1 MMRPRI
7 RGDREMNGK
16 LHGKVVVIT
25 GAGSGIGRA
34 AALLFAKE
42 GAKVVVVDYVEHA
55 AQETANLVQNA
66 SGNAIAVTAD
76 VSRWD
81 DVCKAV
87 DTAVQHFGRLDIM
100 VNNAG
105 VFDEFRPCLD
115 TDDGLWDR
123 IININLKGVFYGC
136 KRAIQQFLS
145 QGNGGV
151 IVNTA
156 SVAGLGA
163 MAGGTA
169 YTASKHGVV
178 GLTKQIACEYASQG
192 IRVNAVCPGGIVTS
206 MTKDLIS
213 DPQTDQL
220 IKQTTP
226 LGRWGDPEEIAEAM
240 LFLAS
245 DASSYVT
252 GEAMRVDGGWRAK

>member
-1 MMRPRI
+1 M
-7 RGDREMNGK
+7 DGK
-16 LHGKVVVIT
+16 LKGKVAVIT
-25 GAGSGIGRA
+25 GAGSGMGRA
-34 AALLFAKE
+34 ASILFAQE
-42 GAKVVVVDYVEHA
+42 GAKVVAVDYVG
-55 AQETANLVQNA
+55 ETAEETVRMIKEK
-66 SGNAIAVTAD
+66 GGEAIAVRAD

-81 DVCKAV
+81 DVNKAV
-87 DTAVQHFGRLDIM
+87 EAAVEHYGKLDIM

-105 VFDEFRPCLD
+105 VFDGFKPCLE
-115 TDDGLWDR
+115 TDEALWER

-145 QGNGGV
+145 QGGGGV

-178 GLTKQIACEYASQG
+178 GLTKQIACEYAGQG
-192 IRVNAVCPGGIVTS
+192 IRVNAVCPGGIATG
-206 MTKDLIS
+206 MTRDLMS
-213 DPQTDQL
+213 DPQTDEL

-226 LGRWGDPEEIAEAM
+226 LGRWGEPEEIAEAI

-245 DASSYVT
+245 DASSYIT
-252 GEAMRVDGGWRAK
+252 GEALRVDGGWRAK

>member
-1 MMRPRI
+1 M
-7 RGDREMNGK
+7 
-16 LHGKVVVIT
+16 
-25 GAGSGIGRA
+25 GRA
-34 AALLFAKE
+34 ASILFAQE
-42 GAKVVVVDYVEHA
+42 GAKVVAVDYVG
-55 AQETANLVQNA
+55 ETAEETVRMIKEK
-66 SGNAIAVTAD
+66 GGEAIAVRAD

-81 DVCKAV
+81 DVNKAV
-87 DTAVQHFGRLDIM
+87 EAAVEHYGKLDIM

-105 VFDEFRPCLD
+105 VFDGFKPCLE
-115 TDDGLWDR
+115 TDEALWER

-145 QGNGGV
+145 QGGGGV

-178 GLTKQIACEYASQG
+178 GLTKQIACEYAGQG
-192 IRVNAVCPGGIVTS
+192 IRVNAVCPGGIATG
-206 MTKDLIS
+206 MTRDLMS
-213 DPQTDQL
+213 DPQTDEL

-226 LGRWGDPEEIAEAM
+226 LGRWGEPEEIAEAI

-245 DASSYVT
+245 DASSYIT
-252 GEAMRVDGGWRAK
+252 GEALRVDGGWRAK

>member
-1 MMRPRI
+1 M
-7 RGDREMNGK
+7 DGK
-16 LHGKVVVIT
+16 LYGKVVVIT
-25 GAGSGIGRA
+25 GAGSGMGRA
-34 AALLFAKE
+34 ASIIFAQE
-42 GAKVVVVDYVEHA
+42 GAKVVAVDYIG
-55 AQETANLVQNA
+55 ETAEETVRMIKEK
-66 SGNAIAVTAD
+66 GGEAIAVRAD

-81 DVCKAV
+81 DVNKAV
-87 DTAVQHFGRLDIM
+87 EAAVEHYGKLDIM

-105 VFDEFRPCLD
+105 VFDGFKPCLE
-115 TDDGLWDR
+115 TDDALWER

-145 QGNGGV
+145 QGGGGV

-178 GLTKQIACEYASQG
+178 GLTKQIACEYAGQG
-192 IRVNAVCPGGIVTS
+192 IRVNAVCPGGIATG
-206 MTKDLIS
+206 MTRDLMS
-213 DPQTDQL
+213 DPQTDEL

-226 LGRWGDPEEIAEAM
+226 LGRWGEPEEIAEAI

-245 DASSYVT
+245 DASSYIT
-252 GEAMRVDGGWRAK
+252 GEALRVDGGWRAK

>member
-1 MMRPRI
+1 M
-7 RGDREMNGK
+7 DGK
-16 LHGKVVVIT
+16 LYGKVVVIT
-25 GAGSGIGRA
+25 GAGSGMGRA
-34 AALLFAKE
+34 ASIIFAQE
-42 GAKVVVVDYVEHA
+42 GAKVVAVDYVG
-55 AQETANLVQNA
+55 ETAEETVRMVKEKD
-66 SGNAIAVTAD
+66 GEAIAVKAD
-76 VSRWD
+76 VSHWD
-81 DVCKAV
+81 DVNKAV
-87 DTAVQHFGRLDIM
+87 EAAVEHYGKLDIM

-105 VFDEFRPCLD
+105 VFDGFKPCLE
-115 TDDGLWDR
+115 TDEALWDR

-192 IRVNAVCPGGIVTS
+192 IRVNAVCPGGIVTG
-206 MTKDLIS
+206 MTRDLLS

-226 LGRWGDPEEIAEAM
+226 LGRWGEPEEIAEAI

-245 DASSYVT
+245 DASSYIT
-252 GEAMRVDGGWRAK
+252 GEALRVDGGWRAK